1 MCRPMAGVW
10 VLSEQPATL
19 LELTGGGRQIA
30 DRLGVPLIALV
41 FDSQEVATEVL
52 AYGAES
58 AILLKLPE
66 GQPPES
72 AAATVADL
80 ARQADPDVILIGGT
94 LRGKDLAARLAAEL
108 DAPLFTDA
116 ANLRVEDGRL
126 VADRFVYG
134 GSGIVTQAATARPQM
149 ATIAPHAFPAPE
161 KDPRLGEV
169 REVDVRVDGRV
180 RVVERRPP
188 DDQGVDLAAARA
200 VVGMGRGLAEPAD
213 LSMIEE
219 LARTLGGAVGCTR
232 PVAEDLGLLPP
243 SRNIGISG
251 QRIAPDVYVAVGIS
265 GQVQHMVGVRDAKV
279 VVAIN
284 TDENAPVFA
293 AADYGLVGDARQV
306 VPALT
311 EELKRILG

>member
-1 MCRPMAGVW
+1 MAGVW

-30 DRLGVPLIALV
+30 DALGVPLTALV
-41 FDSQEVATEVL
+41 FGSQETATEVL
-52 AYGAES
+52 AHGAEG
-58 AILLKLPE
+58 AIILRLPE

-80 ARQADPDVILIGGT
+80 ARQADPDVILIGGS
-94 LRGKDLAARLAAEL
+94 LRGKDLAARLAAAL

-116 ANLRVEDGRL
+116 VNLRVEDRRL
-126 VADRFVYG
+126 VVDRYVYG
-134 GSGIVTQAATARPQM
+134 GSGIVTQAALSRPQM
-149 ATIAPHAFPAPE
+149 ATIAPHTFPAPA
-161 KDPRLGEV
+161 KDPRLGDV

-188 DDQGVDLAAARA
+188 AGQAVDLAGARV
-200 VVGMGRGLAEPAD
+200 VVGMGRGLTEPSD
-213 LSMIEE
+213 LQMIET
-219 LARTLGGAVGCTR
+219 LAQTLGGAVGCTR

-243 SRNIGISG
+243 NRNIGISG
-251 QRIAPDVYVAVGIS
+251 RRIAPDVYVAVALS
-265 GQVQHMVGVRDAKV
+265 GQVQHMVGVRDAKL

-311 EELKRILG
+311 EELKRILT